1 MEQIVTTTIE
11 LVVLI
16 VAVLIGKYLIP
27 YFRTNVDMSRLALI
41 STWALKFVKTAENV
55 FSGSGRGDEKREQ
68 VTAWL
73 KEKANEIGI
82 ELTEDQIRTLLE
94 DAYTTMMQEASKI
107 KETN

>member
-1 MEQIVTTTIE
+1 MEQIITTAIE

-16 VAVLIGKYLIP
+16 VAALVGKYLIP
-27 YFRTNVDMSRLALI
+27 FVKTHVDMSRLTLI
-41 STWALKFVKTAENV
+41 SAWALKFVKTAENV

-73 KEKANEIGI
+73 KEKADEIGI

-94 DAYTTMMQEASKI
+94 DAYTTMMQETNKT